1 MQQLPI
7 SMLILTADFLKLFV
21 VVVGGR
27 ERDPNVLILFLSLS
41 SLGFSHSALC

>member
-1 MQQLPI
+1 
-7 SMLILTADFLKLFV
+7 MLILTADFLKLFV
-21 VVVGGR
+21 VVVVVVGR

>member
-1 MQQLPI
+1 
-7 SMLILTADFLKLFV
+7 MLILTADFLKLFVV